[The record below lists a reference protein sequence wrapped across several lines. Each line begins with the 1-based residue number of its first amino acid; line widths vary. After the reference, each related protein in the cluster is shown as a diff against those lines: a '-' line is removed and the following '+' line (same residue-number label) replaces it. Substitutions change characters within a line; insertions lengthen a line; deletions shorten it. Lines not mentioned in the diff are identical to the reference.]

1 MGGRMRLIVHE
12 VDAVEVE
19 HAMPKLPVARAL
31 WVPRPDFR
39 RGAHAWLLAGGAHHT
54 SFSQAVTAEQL
65 EDLAG
70 LLGVEHVRIG
80 HGTELA
86 ALKKDLLWNDVA
98 FRTAR

>member
-1 MGGRMRLIVHE
+1 MRLIVHE
-12 VDAVEVE
+12 VDLVAVE

-39 RGAHAWLLAGGAHHT
+39 RGCQAWLLVGGAHHT
-54 SFSQAVTAEQL
+54 SLSRAVTAEQL

-70 LLGVEHVRIG
+70 LLGLECVRIG

-86 ALKKDLLWNDVA
+86 SLARELRWNEVA
-98 FRTAR
+98 FRAGR